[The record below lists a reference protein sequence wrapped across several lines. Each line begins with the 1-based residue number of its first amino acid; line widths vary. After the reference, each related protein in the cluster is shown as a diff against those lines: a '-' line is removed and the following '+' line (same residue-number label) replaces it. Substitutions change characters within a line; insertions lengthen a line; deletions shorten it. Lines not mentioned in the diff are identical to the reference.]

1 MLIFIETVLIHTFN
15 RVDNNSP
22 YTMNSSSVAN
32 LYFLIWLLQNDLFVW
47 FYFEFPQNKIVY
59 KLSNFIPQLDIYNI
73 IGEAI

>member
-1 MLIFIETVLIHTFN
+1 
-15 RVDNNSP
+15 
-22 YTMNSSSVAN
+22 MNSSSVTN

-73 IGEAI
+73 VGEAI